1 MEKIKLSDLKNKTT
15 EYVQAMSRKKRI
27 IAICALAGIVAFS
40 IILSVLLNQTHYAA
54 LYSGLDA
61 SEAGKIM
68 SVLEEDS
75 VDAKMQGTG
84 TILVPEDQVDELKV
98 SLAAKGY
105 PSTGLN
111 YDLFTQQSE
120 FGSTD
125 VETQTRLQYTLQEN
139 IRTTIANMDK
149 VDDCIV
155 IVNLAKSSSYV
166 VSSSDTKATAAV
178 MLELE
183 PGQTLSNE
191 EARAIAQFVMKCVAG
206 LEMDNISIVDSS
218 MHSYDLSDDDDTA
231 GTYSATQMELTEKM
245 KDILSAQALD
255 ILTPALGTGNVAVT
269 VNLALD
275 FDKETENST
284 FFSAPIEGESEGM
297 LRSLQESTDTSG
309 NGTGANGS
317 VGTDS
322 NGVSGTQYTTVNGN
336 GTTDYSNTK
345 TYNYELNEVR
355 TEIEKAQGKVS
366 GMSVSVLIN
375 SNASGAQDAANQ
387 AQALVANAI
396 GVEPQYITVSSLPF
410 VEPPASSSFADLAAQ
425 NQSNLAKLSRN
436 SLIRT
441 ILICATLLLAV
452 FIVLRFLRG
461 KKKVE
466 ETEGSVAVAAETA
479 AAAGTYNAE
488 ETEEE
493 RNERLIKDLEHSKS
507 GEMRK
512 VEDLVENYPE
522 AAVQIL
528 RNWLTDA

>member
-1 MEKIKLSDLKNKTT
+1 MEKIKLSDLKKKTT
-15 EYVQAMSRKKRI
+15 EYVQAMSKKKRI
-27 IAICALAGIVAFS
+27 IAICVLASIVAFS
-40 IILSVLLNQTHYAA
+40 IILSVMLNQTHYAT
-54 LYSGLDA
+54 LYSGLDE

-105 PSTGLN
+105 PSRGLN
-111 YDLFTQQSE
+111 YDLFTDQSE

-149 VDDCIV
+149 IDDCIV

-178 MLELE
+178 MLEPE
-183 PGQTLSNE
+183 AGQTLSNE
-191 EARAIAQFVMKCVAG
+191 EARAIAQFVMKCVPG

-218 MHSYDLSDDDDTA
+218 MHSYDLSDDDDTT

-275 FDKETENST
+275 FDKETDNST

-309 NGTGANGS
+309 NDTGNGS

-322 NGVSGTQYTTVNGN
+322 NGVSGTEYTTVNGN

-355 TEIEKAQGKVS
+355 TEIEKAQGKIS
-366 GMSVSVLIN
+366 DMSVSVLIN
-375 SNASGAQDAANQ
+375 SNASGAQDVADQ

-410 VEPPASSSFADLAAQ
+410 VESPTSSSFADLAAQ
-425 NQSNLAKLSRN
+425 NQSNLDKLSRN

-441 ILICATLLLAV
+441 MLICATLLLAV

-461 KKKVE
+461 KKKTG
-466 ETEGSVAVAAETA
+466 ETEEAAAVAEA
-479 AAAGTYNAE
+479 AASEAGTDNAE

-493 RNERLIKDLEHSKS
+493 RNAQLLKDLEHSKS
-507 GEMRK
+507 GETRK
-512 VEDLVENYPE
+512 VEELVENYPE

-528 RNWLTDA
+528 RNWLTDN